1 MKNYIGGLKLFNL
14 IFTIL
19 SSILIILTELI
30 FLCLLKS
37 SSLLIAIVTFLS
49 LIIILLSIIKII
61 IDSTFS
67 DKTIVQLDE
76 EIFFSSNSKDT
87 ITNKK
92 NIQHN
97 VKIINECKNNLYQL
111 AYSYDFK
118 ENIYELTYEELL
130 KLNESNILN
139 YAIKKNKKS
148 KKIKTKIKNQID
160 SKCNAKIYKNYMI
173 DCMAGSILKQENTS
187 YSIVALIS
195 SALPLFLSLWSIIFD
210 ENTKLLI
217 VGFIIFYSLIAFAIL
232 FVFNK
237 MYKKIKIAERQL
249 FLQINNDLNIK
260 KETK

>member
-1 MKNYIGGLKLFNL
+1 MKNFIGSLKLFNF

-19 SSILIILTELI
+19 ASILIVFAEFI
-30 FLCLLKS
+30 FLCLFNS

-61 IDSTFS
+61 IDSTFN

-118 ENIYELTYEELL
+118 ENIYQLTYEELL

-139 YAIKKNKKS
+139 YACKKNKKS

-173 DCMAGSILKQENTS
+173 DCMSGSILKQENTS
-187 YSIVALIS
+187 YSIVTLIS

-210 ENTKLLI
+210 ENVKILI
-217 VGFIIFYSLIAFAIL
+217 VGFIILYSLIAFAIL
-232 FVFNK
+232 LFFNK
-237 MYKKIKIAERQL
+237 MYRKIKIEERQL
-249 FLQINNDLNIK
+249 FLRINKDLINK